1 MSYLDAPSKIDLTGV
16 ESSELLDN
24 EHLNQ
29 HDRVDFLCLVKRMFS
44 GRFSSF
50 FNQQN
55 DRKVFHLREIGAKVL
70 QELQT
75 RSIKIFVRVAEGNFL
90 YVPIFCAKFFRYI

>member
-29 HDRVDFLCLVKRMFS
+29 HDRVVFLFAYLKGCLAQDFL
-44 GRFSSF
+44 
-50 FNQQN
+50 
-55 DRKVFHLREIGAKVL
+55 HL
-70 QELQT
+70 
-75 RSIKIFVRVAEGNFL
+75 SIIKKTE
-90 YVPIFCAKFFRYI
+90 K